1 MLSTVLWQLDG
12 TRAFALEGS
21 IFMAGATVQWLRDN
35 LGLIAAASESEDL
48 AREANPDSGVYLVPA
63 FQGLGAPIWDAGARG
78 AIVGLSRASNKADI
92 VAAGL
97 ESVAFQTRDLLSAMR
112 GDMAEAGIGE
122 TDILRVDGGMTD
134 NSWAMQRLADILGEA
149 VEVAP
154 IPETTALG
162 AAYYAG
168 QAAGVYGTDEELA
181 QYWAPARRY
190 EPMMPDA
197 KREARYS
204 GWLEAVDRAR
214 SREA

>member
-1 MLSTVLWQLDG
+1 
-12 TRAFALEGS
+12 
-21 IFMAGATVQWLRDN
+21 
-35 LGLIAAASESEDL
+35 
-48 AREANPDSGVYLVPA
+48 
-63 FQGLGAPIWDAGARG
+63 
-78 AIVGLSRASNKADI
+78 NKADI